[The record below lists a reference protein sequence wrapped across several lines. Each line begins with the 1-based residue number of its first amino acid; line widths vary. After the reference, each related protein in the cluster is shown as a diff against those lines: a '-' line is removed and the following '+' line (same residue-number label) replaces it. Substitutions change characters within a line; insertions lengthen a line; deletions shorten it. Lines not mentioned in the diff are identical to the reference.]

1 MNKISISLAAIVLL
15 MSGCSEKP
23 EESTKA
29 TETVK
34 EQAAPAVA
42 AVESAPVQ
50 SMYGTSAQPQ
60 QHASVPEGADVQ
72 TNSGHV
78 ANVLETMDAAGY
90 TYVKVDEDGNVY
102 WIAGP
107 RSAVVVG
114 SSISYIEQ
122 MVMKDF
128 TSKSLNR
135 TFDFLM
141 FTTTIVPA
149 GEAAHGAVA
158 GTQKAHDCE
167 DCGNG
172 VKTTPVVQEQAAAVS
187 TESSTQATPQAQEQ
201 AEPINVAKAEGGYS
215 VEELYTKKAELKGQK
230 ITIKAKV
237 VKVSKN
243 IMGKDWVHL
252 QDGTGAAGST
262 NDIIAT
268 GLNTT
273 VKVGDV
279 VTAQATLNT
288 DVDLGYGYFF
298 AVILEESTFTN

>member
-34 EQAAPAVA
+34 EQAAAA

-50 SMYGTSAQPQ
+50 NIYGTSAQPHQ
-60 QHASVPEGADVQ
+60 QASAPEGADVQ

-141 FTTTIVPA
+141 FTTTIIPA
-149 GEAAHGAVA
+149 GEAAGGAVA
-158 GTQKAHDCE
+158 GGQKAHDCE

-172 VKTTPVVQEQAAAVS
+172 VKATPVVQEQAAAAS
-187 TESSTQATPQAQEQ
+187 TESSAQAAQEQ

-215 VEELYTKKAELKGQK
+215 VEELYAKKAELKGQK

>member
-1 MNKISISLAAIVLL
+1 MNKISISLAALVLL

-29 TETVK
+29 AETVK
-34 EQAAPAVA
+34 EQTAPAV

-50 SMYGTSAQPQ
+50 NIYGTSAQPQ
-60 QHASVPEGADVQ
+60 QQAAAPEGADVQ
-72 TNSGHV
+72 TNSAHV

-122 MVMKDF
+122 MIMKDF
-128 TSKSLNR
+128 TSKSLNK
-135 TFDFLM
+135 TFDILM
-141 FTTTIVPA
+141 FTTTIIPA
-149 GEAAHGAVA
+149 GEAAAATA

-172 VKTTPVVQEQAAAVS
+172 AKKAPAVQQQAAAS
-187 TESSTQATPQAQEQ
+187 THSSTQATPKTQEQ
-201 AEPINVAKAEGGYS
+201 AAPINVAKAEGGYS
-215 VEELYTKKAELKGQK
+215 VEELYAKKAELKDQK

-252 QDGTGAAGST
+252 QDGTGVAGST

-273 VKVGDV
+273 VNVGDV
-279 VTAQATLNT
+279 VTAKATLNT

-298 AVILEESTFTN
+298 AVILQESTFTN

>member
-1 MNKISISLAAIVLL
+1 MNKISISLAAVVLL
-15 MSGCSEKP
+15 MSGCSDKP

-29 TETVK
+29 AETVK
-34 EQAAPAVA
+34 EQAAPAAVA
-42 AVESAPVQ
+42 AESASVQ
-50 SMYGTSAQPQ
+50 NLYGTSTQPHQ
-60 QHASVPEGADVQ
+60 QAAAPEGADVQ
-72 TNSGHV
+72 TNNTHV
-78 ANVLETMDAAGY
+78 GTVVETMDAAGY
-90 TYVKVDEDGNVY
+90 TYVKVDEEGNVY

-135 TFDFLM
+135 TFEYLM
-141 FTTTIVPA
+141 FTTTIIPA
-149 GEAAHGAVA
+149 GQAADTAVA

-172 VKTTPVVQEQAAAVS
+172 VKTAPVVQEQAAAAS
-187 TESSTQATPQAQEQ
+187 TESSTQAAQEVQ
-201 AEPINVAKAEGGYS
+201 VEPISVAKAEGGYS

-230 ITIKAKV
+230 VTLQAKV

>member
-1 MNKISISLAAIVLL
+1 MNKITISLAAVVLL

-29 TETVK
+29 AETVK
-34 EQAAPAVA
+34 EQAAPAAVA
-42 AVESAPVQ
+42 AESAPIQ
-50 SMYGTSAQPQ
+50 NLYGTSAQPHQ
-60 QHASVPEGADVQ
+60 QAAAPEGADVQ
-72 TNSGHV
+72 TNSAHV
-78 ANVLETMDAAGY
+78 GTVVETMDAAGY
-90 TYVKVDEDGNVY
+90 TYVKVDEEGNVY

-107 RSAVVVG
+107 RSVVVVG

-135 TFDFLM
+135 TFEYLM
-141 FTTTIVPA
+141 FTTTIIPA
-149 GEAAHGAVA
+149 GQSADTAVA

-172 VKTTPVVQEQAAAVS
+172 VKTAPAVQQQAAAS
-187 TESSTQATPQAQEQ
+187 TESSTQAAPAVQEQ
-201 AEPINVAKAEGGYS
+201 AEPISVAKAEGGYS

-230 ITIKAKV
+230 ITLQAKV

-298 AVILEESTFTN
+298 AVILEESIFTN

>member
-34 EQAAPAVA
+34 EQTAPAPAA

-50 SMYGTSAQPQ
+50 NMYGTSAQS
-60 QHASVPEGADVQ
+60 QHQASVPEGADVQ

-122 MVMKDF
+122 MIMKDF

-135 TFDFLM
+135 TFDLLM
-141 FTTTIVPA
+141 FTTTIIPA
-149 GEAAHGAVA
+149 AEAADGAVA
-158 GTQKAHDCE
+158 GAQKAHDCE

-172 VKTTPVVQEQAAAVS
+172 VKTTPVVQQQAAVS
-187 TESSTQATPQAQEQ
+187 TENSAEAAQEQ

-215 VEELYTKKAELKGQK
+215 VEELYAKKAELKGQK
-230 ITIKAKV
+230 VTLKAKV